1 MTTMRAFLVGVI
13 AVSALA
19 PAAVTTAG
27 ASTAPAVTGVA
38 PSSGPDTGQN
48 SVTITGTALASATAV
63 NFGTSAA
70 TVTSNTDTQI
80 VATAPPVAA
89 GQTVDVTV
97 TTAGGTS
104 AITSADHYS
113 YTLPPWEDF
122 GGVLTSGPVAG
133 SKGSPTVD
141 SFAVGADGAVW
152 HRWLDANRAWRWESL
167 GGHPSSLV
175 APLFLGCE
183 IDLFVRGADLAL
195 WQNKFFGANCGGPGW
210 SGWTSLGGK
219 LAAEPNVAAFGY
231 PAISTID
238 VFVAG
243 TDGRLWVDRFDVTA
257 RAWTWTFAGGVIA
270 AAPAS
275 VVISDLEVQAFVE
288 GADRALWYWSN
299 VSGWHP
305 LGGRLAAKPAATWMG
320 QPYGHVDAFV
330 MGTDGQLWH
339 WTSANGSWE
348 AVGGRIAG
356 APSAQ
361 VNGGRY
367 LSNVVAVRGVD
378 GGVWLASF
386 NPSFPATGW
395 SWESWGGVILGSPAL
410 VAGASAGVE
419 VFVEGADHALW
430 HRADG
435 APAG

>member
-1 MTTMRAFLVGVI
+1 MTTMRAFLVGVM

-19 PAAVTTAG
+19 PAAVTTAA

-113 YTLPPWEDF
+113 YTRPPWEDF

-195 WQNKFFGANCGGPGW
+195 WQ
-210 SGWTSLGGK
+210 
-219 LAAEPNVAAFGY
+219 
-231 PAISTID
+231 
-238 VFVAG
+238 
-243 TDGRLWVDRFDVTA
+243 
-257 RAWTWTFAGGVIA
+257 
-270 AAPAS
+270 
-275 VVISDLEVQAFVE
+275 
-288 GADRALWYWSN
+288 
-299 VSGWHP
+299 
-305 LGGRLAAKPAATWMG
+305 
-320 QPYGHVDAFV
+320 
-330 MGTDGQLWH
+330 
-339 WTSANGSWE
+339 
-348 AVGGRIAG
+348 
-356 APSAQ
+356 
-361 VNGGRY
+361 
-367 LSNVVAVRGVD
+367 
-378 GGVWLASF
+378 
-386 NPSFPATGW
+386 
-395 SWESWGGVILGSPAL
+395 
-410 VAGASAGVE
+410 
-419 VFVEGADHALW
+419 
-430 HRADG
+430 
-435 APAG
+435 